1 MPKEEDQLCSRFST
15 KGDQK
20 KNNEIITK
28 EVAKANATHLLD
40 LFTSEVLQEKIN
52 KEVSAIYPVRNIRI
66 RKVKVIQRPKVDST
80 KLAEMHDN
88 ERRILSKAEN
98 KRNLKGDR
106 KGAAA
111 TNAPK
116 TGDQEAVNLLSRE

>member
-1 MPKEEDQLCSRFST
+1 
-15 KGDQK
+15 
-20 KNNEIITK
+20 
-28 EVAKANATHLLD
+28 
-40 LFTSEVLQEKIN
+40 
-52 KEVSAIYPVRNIRI
+52 
-66 RKVKVIQRPKVDST
+66 
-80 KLAEMHDN
+80 MHDN